1 MTNTMDP
8 AAQLAANPSSA
19 TLPQQLTLEVGPMA
33 HGGHCVARHEGK
45 VVFVRHAIPGEQVVA
60 RLTNEGPAGRFWWA
74 DTIKVLRASE
84 FRRVHQWK
92 LADSL
97 RAYASG
103 RQPINDAPWGH
114 IILEYQR
121 RLKALS
127 FRDTM
132 ARLGQLNAENVDI
145 TVQGLDNDEPTGQQW
160 RTRNTFAVTSGRLS
174 MHTTSPAE
182 TVPVRNIALAVPRLD
197 KLQLWNLHFTGA
209 TRLDVVTPGSTH
221 EALLVITPEAQIA
234 QSPELLEQHVDIWRE
249 QIARL
254 PKHVSAIVAMPRDSH
269 GQTEVVVVQ
278 GRTWVQEHVTS
289 AQFGTRTFQV
299 SAAGFWHPHR
309 DGAVTLVEAVM
320 RAANVQSDEVI
331 ADVFAGTGL
340 FSRYLGEAVGP
351 NGTVLSVETDP
362 IASRDAYQNLHDL
375 PQVTVLNGK
384 PHRVMANWLLT
395 PEAEISEGGLKNQPI
410 DTVVVG
416 TPRASAGRVAIDRL
430 DQLNPSKIVYV
441 ASDSTSLARDTR
453 RLLQRG
459 WGLDSIDAYDLAPE
473 THHVDSVSVFT
484 RRA

>member
-8 AAQLAANPSSA
+8 AAHLAASA
-19 TLPQQLTLEVGPMA
+19 SPTALPQQLTLEVGLMA
-33 HGGHCVARHEGK
+33 HGGHCVANHEGK

-60 RLTNEGPAGRFWWA
+60 RLTEEGPDGRFWWA

-97 RAYASG
+97 RAYTSS
-103 RQPINDAPWGH
+103 RQPVNDAPWGH

-132 ARLGQLNAENVDI
+132 ARLGQLNAEDI
-145 TVQGLDNDEPTGQQW
+145 DIIVQGLENDEPTGQQW
-160 RTRNTFAVTSGRLS
+160 RTRNTFAITAGRLS
-174 MHTTSPAE
+174 LPVTSHPE
-182 TVPVRNIALAVPRLD
+182 TLPVRNIPLAVPQLD
-197 KLQLWNLHFTGA
+197 KLHLWNLNFSGA

-221 EALLVITPEAQIA
+221 EALLILTPETQIA

-254 PKHVSAIVAMPRDSH
+254 PKHVSAIVVMPRQSNE
-269 GQTEVVVVQ
+269 QAEVVVLQ
-278 GRTWVQEHVTS
+278 GRTWVQEQVVS
-289 AQFGTRTFQV
+289 QQFGTRTFQI

-309 DGAVTLVEAVM
+309 DGPVTLVEAVM
-320 RAANVQSDEVI
+320 RAANVQPGELI
-331 ADVFAGTGL
+331 ADLYAGTGL
-340 FSRYLGEAVGP
+340 FSRYLGEAVGQ
-351 NGTVLSVETDP
+351 NGTVLSVEADP
-362 IASRDAYQNLHDL
+362 IASRDAHQNLQDL
-375 PQVTVLNGK
+375 PQVTVFNGK

-395 PEAEISEGGLKNQPI
+395 PEAQIDEGGLNGQAL
-410 DTVVVG
+410 DTVIVG
-416 TPRASAGRVAIDRL
+416 APTESAGRITIDRL
-430 DQLNPSKIVYV
+430 DQLDPQKIVYV
-441 ASDSTSLARDTR
+441 APDSASLARDTR

-459 WGLDSIDAYDLAPE
+459 WSLDSIDAYDLAPE
-473 THHVDSVSVFT
+473 THRVDSVSVFT